1 MDIFKGDSE
10 MNAWHL
16 LLRSIKDFF
25 WSSLSGESIVLLGFG
40 VLKTESDGDRD
51 DPDQPG
57 IREAPLRNGGR
68 HAWGRSWKR
77 ICLCPKIQ
85 KYISL
90 NLHWTL
96 QWNIDMEY
104 KEIENSPSSVAAHHG
119 QKCGHTLMLTFS
131 FLWSQ
136 ICTLQI
142 VLPQL
147 FSLLGS
153 VMRLFENN
161 SWFSL
166 LVRLTTA
173 LPNLLQFDQVVNN
186 SLPPPSHPFTTS
198 QVAQPLL
205 LVVYNTPTF

>member
-1 MDIFKGDSE
+1 
-10 MNAWHL
+10 
-16 LLRSIKDFF
+16 
-25 WSSLSGESIVLLGFG
+25 
-40 VLKTESDGDRD
+40 
-51 DPDQPG
+51 
-57 IREAPLRNGGR
+57 
-68 HAWGRSWKR
+68 
-77 ICLCPKIQ
+77 
-85 KYISL
+85 
-90 NLHWTL
+90 
-96 QWNIDMEY
+96 MEY

-131 FLWSQ
+131 FLRSQ
-136 ICTLQI
+136 LCTLQI

-153 VMRLFENN
+153 VMRLFENK

-166 LVRLTTA
+166 LLRLTIA

-205 LVVYNTPTF
+205 LVVYNTPHFLRLLSVGEPDYPFTHSSLDFGFNFLPHYIITFEGHKCVSADHDLISYP